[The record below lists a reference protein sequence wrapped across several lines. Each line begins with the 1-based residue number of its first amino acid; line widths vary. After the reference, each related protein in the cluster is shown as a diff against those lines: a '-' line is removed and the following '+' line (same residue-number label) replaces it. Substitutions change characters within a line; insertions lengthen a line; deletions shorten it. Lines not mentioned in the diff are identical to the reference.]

1 MNKYAIYER
10 VINTLGEMYSRV
22 KGSPSCSDGR
32 KVVIL
37 NEFIRIGVTE
47 KMRADDKPKR
57 EELAL

>member
-1 MNKYAIYER
+1 
-10 VINTLGEMYSRV
+10 MYSRV

-37 NEFIRIGVTE
+37 NEFIRIGLTE